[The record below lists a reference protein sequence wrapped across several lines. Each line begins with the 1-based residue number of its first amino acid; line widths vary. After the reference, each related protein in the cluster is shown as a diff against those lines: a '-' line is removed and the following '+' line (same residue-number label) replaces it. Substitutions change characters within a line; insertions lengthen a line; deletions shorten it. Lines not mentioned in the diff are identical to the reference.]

1 MFSPSTIKWGRAS
14 IIAALCCVF
23 SLGIRAQSGWEYLN
37 ETPERVLGLL
47 DLPDIVQGGC
57 GPETKRAAARV
68 FSTPSNNGSVVG
80 TINWREE
87 GDRSCRVMIERSGGK
102 SEQVPTLESGYEI
115 PAAIVFERRGAWFRI
130 RLMAGSGWIRRSD
143 PKDFL
148 PYPEILAENLVHT
161 LESWDGSLRATP
173 GVTGAMVPLSA
184 GWKGLLDRQLSV
196 EYLGSRRVG
205 NDRWLHIRLAA
216 KAACDQTY
224 EGVNDVSGW
233 IPAYHPSGSPSLW
246 FSSRGC

>member
-1 MFSPSTIKWGRAS
+1 MRVVLRGTAS
-14 IIAALCCVF
+14 IIAALCFLF
-23 SLGIRAQSGWEYLN
+23 SLDIRAQSGWEYLN

-57 GPETKRAAARV
+57 GQAPKRATARV
-68 FSTPSNNGSVVG
+68 FSMPSDNGSVVG

-87 GDRSCRVMIERSGGK
+87 GDRSCRMMIERSGG
-102 SEQVPTLESGYEI
+102 TLESGYEI

-130 RLMAGSGWIRRSD
+130 RLTAGSGWIRRSD

-148 PYPEILAENLVHT
+148 PYPEILRDHAHT
-161 LESWDGSLRATP
+161 MQSWDGTLRAMP
-173 GVTGAMVPLSA
+173 GLTGAVVPLSP
-184 GWKGLLDRQLSV
+184 GWKALLDRQLSV

-205 NDRWLHIRLAA
+205 NDRWLH
-216 KAACDQTY
+216 ACDQTY